1 MLIELS
7 MHSYTFLSLHT
18 LLVPLLGETL
28 VTFKPCSCVTHVF
41 NTCSRILNKGKFMPA
56 FEQMGLGG
64 ELPCFSIACSSKKF
78 LCQRGIFWGCHTQI
92 SFDVYPLTL
101 RNHLLKELVFI
112 LEKNTNAGKMSN
124 LHLVVRME
132 CPLVL
137 SSLRKEEHFSGVFWM

>member
-1 MLIELS
+1 
-7 MHSYTFLSLHT
+7 
-18 LLVPLLGETL
+18 
-28 VTFKPCSCVTHVF
+28 
-41 NTCSRILNKGKFMPA
+41 MPA
-56 FEQMGLGG
+56 FEQMGVGG
-64 ELPCFSIACSSKKF
+64 ELCFSIAGSSKKF
-78 LCQRGIFWGCHTQI
+78 LCQRGIFWGCHTQN

-137 SSLRKEEHFSGVFWM
+137 SSLREEEHFSGVLLDVST